1 MQRFADPKAAAQF
14 VAKGFAGI
22 NSYPEERRA
31 YPQRTVGAQVVGY
44 AGTDNKGLAGLE
56 VEYDKQLCRASPAS
70 RRSSA
75 IRSAARSTS
84 SASTAER
91 QGTDLFTTLDHTIQ
105 ANAEAVLRQTVAHWG
120 AKAATAVVL
129 DPRTGAVLAMAQ
141 APGYDA
147 NKANRVS
154 FALQRNR
161 AVTDTFE
168 PGSTFKLVT
177 IAGALS
183 TGSSRPTTK
192 FTLPYSIPVADRIV
206 HDAEERG
213 TETLTRLADPLA
225 LVERRRRH
233 DRARSSARRR

>member
-31 YPQRTVGAQVVGY
+31 YPQGTVGSQVVGY

-56 VEYDKQLCRASPAS
+56 VEYDKRLAGKPGKQTIVRDPFGRAIDII
-70 RRSSA
+70 SA
-75 IRSAARSTS
+75 
-84 SASTAER
+84 TAER
-91 QGTDLFTTLDHTIQ
+91 QGTDLFTTIDHTIQ

-154 FALQRNR
+154 VRAAAQPRRHGHVRARLDVQARDDRGRALRP
-161 AVTDTFE
+161 A
-168 PGSTFKLVT
+168 
-177 IAGALS
+177 
-183 TGSSRPTTK
+183 SSRPT
-192 FTLPYSIPVADRIV
+192 
-206 HDAEERG
+206 
-213 TETLTRLADPLA
+213 
-225 LVERRRRH
+225 
-233 DRARSSARRR
+233 RSSRCRTRSRSQTASSTTPRSAGPRR